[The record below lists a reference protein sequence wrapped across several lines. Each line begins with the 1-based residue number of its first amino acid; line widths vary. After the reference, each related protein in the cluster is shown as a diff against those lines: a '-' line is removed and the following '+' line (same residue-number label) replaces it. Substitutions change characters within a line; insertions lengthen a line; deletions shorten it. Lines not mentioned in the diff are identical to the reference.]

1 MWVSE
6 IEVFPQTHGLQKG
19 SSITYYIQYRML
31 EFQISTKKELRVTK
45 NRNKERTL
53 LSVEDIVDIK
63 TSKLVEYFY
72 TSLLEPKWW
81 HAGRHDLFGE
91 WENEGFVVSF
101 MHLDTGGEI
110 RKRTRK

>member
-1 MWVSE
+1 
-6 IEVFPQTHGLQKG
+6 
-19 SSITYYIQYRML
+19 ML

-101 MHLDTGGEI
+101 MHLEYRRGNKEENKKVEESEAQDS
-110 RKRTRK
+110 